1 LASLRRP
8 FAALR
13 LRVSL
18 SFLIRRRPP
27 CVTRLCHG
35 WERHLPSPETCNDFA
50 VIGTGIAGMSAAWL
64 LSGSHRV
71 TVYEREARVGGHT
84 HTVDVETARGPV
96 AVDTG
101 FIVYNE
107 PNYPN
112 LTALFRHL
120 GVETQQSDMNFSVSL
135 DGGALEYAGSLAGLA
150 AQPSALLRRDYW
162 RMLGDLK
169 RFYRE
174 APSILTSPAAA
185 RISLGEYLAAN
196 DYSDAFARLH
206 LLPMGAA
213 IWSSSIEDMLTHPAA
228 AFARFFVNHGL
239 FNFIDRPQWRTV
251 TGGSAQYAKRLT
263 ARYAKDIR
271 VASAVKTI
279 LRDGA
284 GVTIVDENGNR
295 CHHDGAIIAAPADR
309 ALAML
314 AEPSPEER
322 ALLGSFRYRP
332 NQVVLHSDPA
342 LMPKRKRAW
351 ASWNYLGRSDAK
363 ANADLCV
370 TYWMN
375 KLQSIDR
382 RTPLFVTLNPPA
394 MPREETI
401 HRVLTCAHPSFDA
414 PALEAQA
421 RLWHL
426 QGARRTW
433 FCGSYF
439 GSGFHEDALQ
449 AGLAA
454 AEDAGGVRRPWRV
467 ENESG
472 RIVRIPQRVP
482 VAA

>member
-1 LASLRRP
+1 LQS
-8 FAALR
+8 
-13 LRVSL
+13 SH
-18 SFLIRRRPP
+18 SGPP
-27 CVTRLCHG
+27 G
-35 WERHLPSPETCNDFA
+35 GDFA
-50 VIGTGIAGMSAAWL
+50 VIGTGIAGMAAAWL
-64 LSGSHRV
+64 LSKSHRV
-71 TVYEREARVGGHT
+71 TVYEREARIGGHS
-84 HTVDVETARGPV
+84 HTVDVETARGPI

-120 GVETQQSDMNFSVSL
+120 GVETQPSNMNFSVSL
-135 DGGALEYAGSLAGLA
+135 DDGALEYAGSLAGLI

-174 APSILTSPAAA
+174 APQVLTSPAAA

-196 DYSDAFARLH
+196 NYSDAFARLH

-213 IWSSSIEDMLTHPAA
+213 IWSSSVEDMLAHPAC
-228 AFARFFVNHGL
+228 AFARFFANHGL
-239 FNFIDRPQWRTV
+239 FKLAGRPQWRTV
-251 TGGSAQYAKRLT
+251 SGGSREYVKRLT
-263 ARYAKDIR
+263 AGYAKDIR
-271 VASAVKTI
+271 VASGVKTV
-279 LRDGA
+279 LRNCT
-284 GVTIVDENGNR
+284 GVTIVDEHGNR
-295 CHHDGAIIAAPADR
+295 RNHDGVIIAAPADT

-314 AEPSPEER
+314 AEPSQEER

-332 NQVVLHSDPA
+332 NQVVLHGDPA
-342 LMPKRKRAW
+342 LMPKRRRAW
-351 ASWNYLGRSDAK
+351 ASWNYLGRGDAQ

-375 KLQSIDR
+375 KLQSIDPA
-382 RTPLFVTLNPPA
+382 TPLFVTLNPLAP
-394 MPREETI
+394 PREDTI
-401 HRVLTCAHPSFDA
+401 HRTLTCAHPVFDA
-414 PALEAQA
+414 AALEAQA

-472 RIVRIPQRVP
+472 RIVRIPQLSP
-482 VAA
+482 AAA